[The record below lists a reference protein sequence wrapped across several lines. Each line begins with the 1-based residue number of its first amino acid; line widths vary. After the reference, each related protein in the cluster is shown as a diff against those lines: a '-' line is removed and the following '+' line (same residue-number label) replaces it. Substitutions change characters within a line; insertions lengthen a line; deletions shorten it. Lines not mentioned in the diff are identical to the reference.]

1 MICKRGGTISHSAMR
16 VLEVFFIFML
26 RRPGESLRL
35 SYEAIAEGGPC
46 SPPGQSRARS
56 SASPTSGSSPSRV
69 AAFMKSPCQGTSA
82 AEPQT
87 TR

>member
-35 SYEAIAEGGPC
+35 SYEAW
-46 SPPGQSRARS
+46 R
-56 SASPTSGSSPSRV
+56 RV
-69 AAFMKSPCQGTSA
+69 AGAEA
-82 AEPQT
+82 ARFRP
-87 TR
+87 